1 MARGDDSFKQFSHVV
16 TPSEAQ
22 EPILAKPVRNALL
35 EWLTEIW
42 AKDELSAVGLNE
54 RRRALFSG
62 PAGTGKTTLAHHL
75 AARLG
80 LPMAIIRPD
89 DIHGRYLGTG
99 TANVKQ
105 IFDAAERYAEE
116 TGGPLML
123 FFDEFDTVA
132 QKRMHSGINQAAE
145 HDHNAMV
152 NTLLARLD
160 AYDSFIIAAT
170 NRADAVDES
179 VWRRFEIHIDVKLP
193 GQFERERILAR
204 YLAPFGLP
212 PRQLRSLAE
221 ACETATPALM
231 RGLCEN
237 LKRQIVVGP
246 KCGWD
251 MGRRVTFERLL
262 AAIQPHP
269 DCGKPRLWSLGS
281 EDDSIKMMPW
291 PLPRQEDIRVDA
303 LLAAA
308 GTEVERAADNIVPLR
323 ANLEKSTPAGGVSA
337 QHGGHET

>member
-1 MARGDDSFKQFSHVV
+1 MQPD
-16 TPSEAQ
+16 EAQ

-35 EWLTEIW
+35 EWLTEVW
-42 AKDELSAVGLNE
+42 AKDDLAEVGLTE

-99 TANVKQ
+99 TSNVKK
-105 IFDAAERYAEE
+105 IFDAAEEAAESS
-116 TGGPLML
+116 GQPLLL

-132 QKRMHSGINQAAE
+132 QKRMHAGINPTVE

-152 NTLLARLD
+152 NSLLARLD
-160 AYDSFIIAAT
+160 AYHSFIIAAT

-193 GQFERERILAR
+193 GQFERERIIAR
-204 YLAPFGLP
+204 YLAPFRLP
-212 PRQLRSLAE
+212 QEQLKALAE
-221 ACETATPALM
+221 ACETATPALI
-231 RGLCEN
+231 RGFCEN

-246 KCGWD
+246 KCGWNMHRD
-251 MGRRVTFERLL
+251 AVIDRLI

-269 DCGKPRLWSLGS
+269 DCGKPRLWTHGAK
-281 EDDSIKMMPW
+281 DHAVRVMDW
-291 PLPRQEDIRVDA
+291 PLRKGAEISDEPP
-303 LLAAA
+303 AA
-308 GTEVERAADNIVPLR
+308 VEASNVIAIGGRAP
-323 ANLEKSTPAGGVSA
+323 
-337 QHGGHET
+337 

>member
-1 MARGDDSFKQFSHVV
+1 MADSERFTKFSQIVE
-16 TPSEAQ
+16 PSEAM
-22 EPILAKPVRNALL
+22 EPVLAKPVRNALL
-35 EWLTEIW
+35 EWLTEVW
-42 AKDELSAVGLNE
+42 AKDELQAVGLIE

-99 TANVKQ
+99 TSNVKA
-105 IFDAAERYAEE
+105 IFDAAEDAAEE
-116 TGGPLML
+116 SGHPLLL

-132 QKRMHSGINQAAE
+132 QKRMHSGVNPTVE

-152 NTLLARLD
+152 NALLARLD

-212 PRQLRSLAE
+212 TSQLKALAE
-221 ACETATPALM
+221 ACETATPALI
-231 RGLCEN
+231 RGFCEN

-251 MGRRVTFERLL
+251 MWRDAVIDRLL

-269 DCGKPRLWSLGS
+269 DCGKPRLWSHGS
-281 EDDSIKMMPW
+281 ADLAIRGMTW
-291 PLPRQEDIRVDA
+291 PLMRANEIPDEADA
-303 LLAAA
+303 P
-308 GTEVERAADNIVPLR
+308 VPLSIDNVVTLAR
-323 ANLEKSTPAGGVSA
+323 APARG
-337 QHGGHET
+337 T

>member
-1 MARGDDSFKQFSHVV
+1 MSRDSESFHKFSQIVQ
-16 TPSEAQ
+16 PDEAM

-35 EWLTEIW
+35 EWLTEVW
-42 AKDELSAVGLNE
+42 AKDDLAEVGLKE

-99 TANVKQ
+99 PSNVKK
-105 IFDAAERYAEE
+105 IFDAAEEAAEE
-116 TGGPLML
+116 GGPLLL

-132 QKRMHSGINQAAE
+132 QKRMHSGINPSVE

-152 NTLLARLD
+152 NSLLARLD

-179 VWRRFEIHIDVKLP
+179 VWRRFEIQIEVKLP

-204 YLAPFGLP
+204 YLSPFGLP
-212 PRQLRSLAE
+212 QGQLAALGE
-221 ACETATPALM
+221 ACETATPALI
-231 RGLCEN
+231 RGFCEN

-251 MGRRVTFERLL
+251 MRRDAVVDRLL

-269 DCGKPRLWSLGS
+269 DCGKPRLWAQGAKDHAVRVM
-281 EDDSIKMMPW
+281 EW
-291 PLPRQEDIRVDA
+291 PLPKASDIA
-303 LLAAA
+303 NEM
-308 GTEVERAADNIVPLR
+308 EVVPMLSADSNV
-323 ANLEKSTPAGGVSA
+323 VSLSA
-337 QHGGHET
+337 KTQK

>member
-1 MARGDDSFKQFSHVV
+1 MSDEFSKFGQIVQ
-16 TPSEAQ
+16 PEEAQ

-35 EWLTEIW
+35 EWLTEVW
-42 AKDELSAVGLNE
+42 AKDDLAEVGLQE

-89 DIHGRYLGTG
+89 DIHGRFLGTG
-99 TANVKQ
+99 TSNVKR
-105 IFDAAERYAEE
+105 IFDAAEEAAEKS
-116 TGGPLML
+116 GHPLLL

-132 QKRMHSGINQAAE
+132 QKRMHSGINPTVE

-152 NTLLARLD
+152 NSLLARLD
-160 AYDSFIIAAT
+160 AYESFIIAAT
-170 NRADAVDES
+170 NRADAIDES

-204 YLAPFGLP
+204 YFAPFGLP
-212 PRQLRSLAE
+212 QEQLKSLAE

-231 RGLCEN
+231 RGFCES
-237 LKRQIVVGP
+237 LKRQIVIGP

-251 MGRRVTFERLL
+251 MRREPVIDRLL

-269 DCGKPRLWSLGS
+269 DCGKPRLWTHGS
-281 EDDSIKMMPW
+281 KDHAVRIMDW
-291 PLPRQEDIRVDA
+291 PLRKAGEIPNEEVSEPADSNNVIA
-303 LLAAA
+303 LSKN
-308 GTEVERAADNIVPLR
+308 R
-323 ANLEKSTPAGGVSA
+323 
-337 QHGGHET
+337 

>member
-1 MARGDDSFKQFSHVV
+1 MAEGFTKFAQIVH
-16 TPSEAQ
+16 PNEAQ

-35 EWLTEIW
+35 EWLTEVW
-42 AKDELSAVGLNE
+42 AKDDLAEVGLTE

-99 TANVKQ
+99 TANVKK
-105 IFDAAERYAEE
+105 IFDAAEDAAAD
-116 TGGPLML
+116 GGPLLL
-123 FFDEFDTVA
+123 FFDEFDTLA
-132 QKRMHSGINQAAE
+132 QKRMHTGVNPTVE

-152 NTLLARLD
+152 NALLARLD

-179 VWRRFEIHIDVKLP
+179 VWRRFEIHIEVKLP
-193 GQFERERILAR
+193 GQFERERILER

-212 PRQLRSLAE
+212 ADQIKALGE

-231 RGLCEN
+231 RGFCEN

-251 MGRRVTFERLL
+251 MRRDAVIDRLI

-269 DCGKPRLWSLGS
+269 DCGKPRLWTHGAKDHAVRVM
-281 EDDSIKMMPW
+281 EW
-291 PLPRQEDIRVDA
+291 PLRRASEIVEDA
-303 LLAAA
+303 LSE
-308 GTEVERAADNIVPLR
+308 TPAADNV
-323 ANLEKSTPAGGVSA
+323 VSL
-337 QHGGHET
+337 GRK

>member
-1 MARGDDSFKQFSHVV
+1 MSDVFAKFSQIVQ
-16 TPSEAQ
+16 PEEAQ

-35 EWLTEIW
+35 EWLTEVW
-42 AKDELSAVGLNE
+42 AKDDLAEVGLKE

-99 TANVKQ
+99 TSNVKK
-105 IFDAAERYAEE
+105 IFDAAEEAAEDS
-116 TGGPLML
+116 GHPLLL

-132 QKRMHSGINQAAE
+132 QKRMHSGVNPAVE

-152 NTLLARLD
+152 NSLLARLD
-160 AYDSFIIAAT
+160 SYESFIIAAT

-179 VWRRFEIHIDVKLP
+179 VWRRFEIHIDVNLP

-212 PRQLRSLAE
+212 HNQLKALAE
-221 ACETATPALM
+221 ACETATPALI
-231 RGLCEN
+231 RGFCEN
-237 LKRQIVVGP
+237 LKRQVVVGP

-251 MGRRVTFERLL
+251 MRRDAVVERLL
-262 AAIQPHP
+262 AAILPHP
-269 DCGKPRLWSLGS
+269 DCGKPRLWTHGAK
-281 EDDSIKMMPW
+281 DHAVRIMDW
-291 PLPRQEDIRVDA
+291 PLPKIGEIPSEEEVAPAIGDNVVQ
-303 LLAAA
+303 LA
-308 GTEVERAADNIVPLR
+308 GQRP
-323 ANLEKSTPAGGVSA
+323 
-337 QHGGHET
+337 

>member
-1 MARGDDSFKQFSHVV
+1 LRDSEGFTKFSQIVE
-16 TPSEAQ
+16 PSEAQ
-22 EPILAKPVRNALL
+22 EPILARPVRNALL
-35 EWLTEIW
+35 EWLTEVW
-42 AKDELSAVGLNE
+42 AKDDLAAVGLVE

-99 TANVKQ
+99 TSNVKK
-105 IFDAAERYAEE
+105 IFDAAEEVAAE
-116 TGGPLML
+116 TGHPLLL

-132 QKRMHSGINQAAE
+132 QKRMHSGVNPTVE

-152 NTLLARLD
+152 NSLLARLD

-193 GQFERERILAR
+193 GQFERERIIER
-204 YLAPFGLP
+204 YLTPFGLP
-212 PRQLRSLAE
+212 PSQLKSLAE
-221 ACETATPALM
+221 AFETATPALM
-231 RGLCEN
+231 RGFCEN

-251 MGRRVTFERLL
+251 MRRDAVVDRLL
-262 AAIQPHP
+262 AAILPHP
-269 DCGKPRLWSLGS
+269 DCGKPRLWSHGAKDHAIS
-281 EDDSIKMMPW
+281 GMTW
-291 PLPRQEDIRVDA
+291 PLRRIDEIEQEAPIPSPTSGNVVHIGR
-303 LLAAA
+303 
-308 GTEVERAADNIVPLR
+308 
-323 ANLEKSTPAGGVSA
+323 S
-337 QHGGHET
+337 

>member
-1 MARGDDSFKQFSHVV
+1 MSEGFSKFSQIVD
-16 TPSEAQ
+16 PSEAQ

-35 EWLTEIW
+35 EWLTEVW
-42 AKDELSAVGLNE
+42 AKDDLAEVGLTE

-62 PAGTGKTTLAHHL
+62 VAGTGKTTLAHHL

-99 TANVKQ
+99 TSNIKK
-105 IFDAAERYAEE
+105 IFDAAEEAAEL
-116 TGGPLML
+116 GGPLLL

-132 QKRMHSGINQAAE
+132 QKRMHAGLNPTVE

-152 NTLLARLD
+152 NSLLARLD
-160 AYDSFIIAAT
+160 AYNSFIIAAT
-170 NRADAVDES
+170 NRADAIDES
-179 VWRRFEIHIDVKLP
+179 VWRRFEIHIEVKLP
-193 GQFERERILAR
+193 GPFERERIER

-212 PRQLRSLAE
+212 QAQLKQLAE
-221 ACETATPALM
+221 ACETATPALI
-231 RGLCEN
+231 RSFCEN

-251 MGRRVTFERLL
+251 MRRDAVVDRLL

-269 DCGKPRLWSLGS
+269 DCGKPRLWTHGAKDHAVRSM
-281 EDDSIKMMPW
+281 EW
-291 PLPRQEDIRVDA
+291 PLRKASEIVAEEPIVPP
-303 LLAAA
+303 AAA
-308 GTEVERAADNIVPLR
+308 GNV
-323 ANLEKSTPAGGVSA
+323 VSI
-337 QHGGHET
+337 GRGL

>member
-1 MARGDDSFKQFSHVV
+1 LRDSEGFTKFSQIVE
-16 TPSEAQ
+16 PSEAQ

-35 EWLTEIW
+35 EWLTEVW
-42 AKDELSAVGLNE
+42 AKDELAAVGLVE

-99 TANVKQ
+99 TSNVKK
-105 IFDAAERYAEE
+105 IFDAAEEIAAD
-116 TGGPLML
+116 TGHPLLL

-132 QKRMHSGINQAAE
+132 QKRMHSGINPTVE

-152 NTLLARLD
+152 NSLLARLD

-179 VWRRFEIHIDVKLP
+179 VWRRFEIHIEVKLP
-193 GQFERERILAR
+193 GQFERERIIDR
-204 YLAPFGLP
+204 YLSPFGLP
-212 PRQLRSLAE
+212 KSQLAALAE
-221 ACETATPALM
+221 ACETATPALI
-231 RGLCEN
+231 RGFCEN

-251 MGRRVTFERLL
+251 MRRDAVIDRLL
-262 AAIQPHP
+262 AAILPHP
-269 DCGKPRLWSLGS
+269 DCGKPRLWTHGARDHAIRGM
-281 EDDSIKMMPW
+281 EW
-291 PLPRQEDIRVDA
+291 PLRHAADIGEEVEIA
-303 LLAAA
+303 APAA
-308 GTEVERAADNIVPLR
+308 GNIVQLGR
-323 ANLEKSTPAGGVSA
+323 G
-337 QHGGHET
+337 Q

>member
-1 MARGDDSFKQFSHVV
+1 MNPLRDSESFTKFSQIVE
-16 TPSEAQ
+16 PSEAQ

-35 EWLTEIW
+35 EWLTEVW
-42 AKDELSAVGLNE
+42 AKDELTAVGLTE

-99 TANVKQ
+99 TSNIKK
-105 IFDAAERYAEE
+105 IFDAAEDAAEE
-116 TGGPLML
+116 SGHPLLL

-132 QKRMHSGINQAAE
+132 QKRMHTGVNPTVE

-152 NTLLARLD
+152 NSLLARLD
-160 AYDSFIIAAT
+160 AYNSFIIAAT

-212 PRQLRSLAE
+212 AEQLKALAE

-231 RGLCEN
+231 RGFCEN
-237 LKRQIVVGP
+237 LKRQTVVGP

-251 MGRRVTFERLL
+251 MRRDAVVDRLI

-269 DCGKPRLWSLGS
+269 DCGKPRLWTHGAKDHAVKIM
-281 EDDSIKMMPW
+281 EW
-291 PLPRQEDIRVDA
+291 PLRKASEITDDPP
-303 LLAAA
+303 AAPPERDNVVQL
-308 GTEVERAADNIVPLR
+308 GRAAP
-323 ANLEKSTPAGGVSA
+323 
-337 QHGGHET
+337 

>member
-1 MARGDDSFKQFSHVV
+1 MRDSEGFTKFSQIVE
-16 TPSEAQ
+16 PSEAQ

-35 EWLTEIW
+35 EWLTEVW
-42 AKDELSAVGLNE
+42 AKDELAAVGLIE

-99 TANVKQ
+99 TSNVKK
-105 IFDAAERYAEE
+105 IFDAAENAAQE
-116 TGGPLML
+116 TGHPLLL

-132 QKRMHSGINQAAE
+132 QKRMHSGINPTVE

-152 NTLLARLD
+152 NSLLARLD
-160 AYDSFIIAAT
+160 AYNSFIIAAT

-179 VWRRFEIHIDVKLP
+179 VWRRFEIHIEVKLP
-193 GQFERERILAR
+193 GQFERERILER

-212 PRQLRSLAE
+212 SPQIKALAE

-246 KCGWD
+246 KCDWD
-251 MGRRVTFERLL
+251 MRRDAVIDRLI

-269 DCGKPRLWSLGS
+269 DCGKPRLWTHGSKDHAIRIMEWPLRRASEIVEQPEPPAPIADNVISLG
-281 EDDSIKMMPW
+281 
-291 PLPRQEDIRVDA
+291 R
-303 LLAAA
+303 
-308 GTEVERAADNIVPLR
+308 N
-323 ANLEKSTPAGGVSA
+323 
-337 QHGGHET
+337 H

>member
-1 MARGDDSFKQFSHVV
+1 LSDEFSKFSQVV
-16 TPSEAQ
+16 QPDEAL

-42 AKDELSAVGLNE
+42 AKDKLAAVGLTE
-54 RRRALFSG
+54 RKRALFSG

-89 DIHGRYLGTG
+89 DIHGRFLGTG
-99 TANVKQ
+99 TANVKK
-105 IFDAAERYAEE
+105 IFDMAEEAAE
-116 TGGPLML
+116 TSGHPLLL

-132 QKRMHSGINQAAE
+132 QKRMHEGINPGVE

-152 NTLLARLD
+152 NSLLARLD

-170 NRADAVDES
+170 NKASAIDES
-179 VWRRFEIHIDVKLP
+179 VWRRFEIQIEIKPP
-193 GQFERERILAR
+193 GQFERERIIAR

-212 PRQLRSLAE
+212 AAQLKALAE
-221 ACETATPALM
+221 SCETATPALI

-246 KCGWD
+246 ECGWD
-251 MGRRVTFERLL
+251 MRRDACFERLL
-262 AAIQPHP
+262 AAIEPHP
-269 DCGKPRLWSLGS
+269 DCGRPRLWTLGIKDHAIKSL
-281 EDDSIKMMPW
+281 IW
-291 PLPRQEDIRVDA
+291 PLPQANDIPSEAIAHVDA
-303 LLAAA
+303 
-308 GTEVERAADNIVPLR
+308 AADNVVHL
-323 ANLEKSTPAGGVSA
+323 AGRV
-337 QHGGHET
+337 

>member
-1 MARGDDSFKQFSHVV
+1 MRSSESFTKFGQIVR
-16 TPSEAQ
+16 PEEAQ

-35 EWLTEIW
+35 EWLTDVW
-42 AKDELSAVGLNE
+42 AKDELQAVGLIE

-99 TANVKQ
+99 TANVKA
-105 IFDAAERYAEE
+105 IFDAAEKAAEE
-116 TGGPLML
+116 SGAPLLL

-132 QKRMHSGINQAAE
+132 QKRMHSGINPTVE

-152 NTLLARLD
+152 NSLLARLD
-160 AYDSFIIAAT
+160 SYDSYIIAAT

-179 VWRRFEIHIDVKLP
+179 VWRRFEIHIEVKLP

-212 PRQLRSLAE
+212 QDQLRMLAE

-231 RGLCEN
+231 RGFCEN
-237 LKRQIVVGP
+237 LKRQTVVGP
-246 KCGWD
+246 KRGWD
-251 MGRRVTFERLL
+251 MRRDAVIERLI

-269 DCGKPRLWSLGS
+269 DCGKPRLWTHGAKDHAVRVM
-281 EDDSIKMMPW
+281 EW
-291 PLPRQEDIRVDA
+291 PLR
-303 LLAAA
+303 
-308 GTEVERAADNIVPLR
+308 RAAELPTEPAAPISTADNVVALNGR
-323 ANLEKSTPAGGVSA
+323 SKV
-337 QHGGHET
+337 

>member
-1 MARGDDSFKQFSHVV
+1 MSDVFTKFGQIVR
-16 TPSEAQ
+16 PEEAL

-35 EWLTEIW
+35 EWLTEVW
-42 AKDELSAVGLNE
+42 AKDDLAAVGLKE

-89 DIHGRYLGTG
+89 DIHGRYVGTG
-99 TANVKQ
+99 TSNIKR
-105 IFDAAERYAEE
+105 IFDAAEEAAEE
-116 TGGPLML
+116 TGAPLLL

-132 QKRMHSGINQAAE
+132 QKRMHEGINPGLE

-152 NTLLARLD
+152 NALLARLD
-160 AYDSFIIAAT
+160 AYQSFIIAAT
-170 NRADAVDES
+170 NKSSAIDES
-179 VWRRFEIHIDVKLP
+179 VWRRFEIQIEVKLP
-193 GQFERERILAR
+193 GQFERERIIAR

-212 PRQLRSLAE
+212 ADQLKALAE
-221 ACETATPALM
+221 SCETATPALI

-251 MGRRVTFERLL
+251 MSRDAAFDRLL
-262 AAIQPHP
+262 AAIEPHP
-269 DCGKPRLWSLGS
+269 DCGRPRLWSLGTKDHAIRGLS
-281 EDDSIKMMPW
+281 W
-291 PLPRQEDIRVDA
+291 PLSTADEVA
-303 LLAAA
+303 ASVAAA
-308 GTEVERAADNIVPLR
+308 PAATEEAAPSNVVKLGGRA
-323 ANLEKSTPAGGVSA
+323 
-337 QHGGHET
+337 